1 MCTAKSVL
9 TGLFIAA
16 LPAAAA
22 WASEGSG
29 LTPNGDTLPWM
40 RWQGR
45 LSVEVQTPQLR
56 SGLGE
61 AQASGL
67 QVRSISLM
75 RDYYFTRSLIG
86 SHLEG
91 GLRTTG
97 GLIVSPGS
105 RTAGQARFGAE
116 SGFSSV
122 ARRGDGP
129 GASLLGGDAG
139 ADGSAATVPY
149 VGVGYLGQSAKG
161 GWSFSAD
168 LGLVA
173 LAAGNAVKFGRV
185 FSGTQTLD
193 GLAREMRLAPIMQMG
208 LSYSF

>member
-1 MCTAKSVL
+1 MRAAKWVI

-16 LPAAAA
+16 LPAAA
-22 WASEGSG
+22 WADDGSG
-29 LTPNGDTLPWM
+29 LTTNGDKLPWL

-45 LSVEVQTPQLR
+45 LTVEVQTPLLR

-67 QVRSISLM
+67 QVRSVSLM
-75 RDYYFTRSLIG
+75 RDFYLTRSLIG
-86 SHLEG
+86 TNVEG
-91 GLRTTG
+91 GLHTTG

-105 RTAGQARFGAE
+105 RTAGQAPFGAQP
-116 SGFSSV
+116 GFNSL
-122 ARRGDGP
+122 ARRGDG
-129 GASLLGGDAG
+129 ASLLGSDTGT
-139 ADGSAATVPY
+139 DGSATVPY
-149 VGVGYLGQSAKG
+149 LGVSYTGLSAKG

-193 GLAREMRLAPIMQMG
+193 GLAREMHVAPIMQMG

>member
-1 MCTAKSVL
+1 MRIAKSVL
-9 TGLFIAA
+9 TGLLIAA
-16 LPAAAA
+16 LPAAAT
-22 WASEGSG
+22 WAADGSG
-29 LTPNGDTLPWM
+29 LTPNGDKLPWL

-45 LSVEVQTPQLR
+45 LTVEVQTPLLR

-61 AQASGL
+61 SQATGL
-67 QVRSISLM
+67 QVRSVSVM
-75 RDYYFTRSLIG
+75 RDYYLTRSLLG
-86 SHLEG
+86 AGVEG
-91 GLRTTG
+91 GLHTTG

-105 RTAGQARFGAE
+105 RTAGQALFGAQP
-116 SGFSSV
+116 GFNSL
-122 ARRGDGP
+122 ARRSDGTT
-129 GASLLGGDAG
+129 LLGTDTSAE
-139 ADGSAATVPY
+139 GSATVPY
-149 VGVGYLGQSAKG
+149 LGVGYTGLSAKG

-193 GLAREMRLAPIMQMG
+193 GLAREMRVAPIMQMG

>member
-1 MCTAKSVL
+1 MRAAKWAYTAL

-16 LPAAAA
+16 VPATAA
-22 WASEGSG
+22 WADDGSG
-29 LTPNGDTLPWM
+29 LTTNGDKLPWL

-45 LSVEVQTPQLR
+45 LSVEVQTPLLR

-67 QVRSISLM
+67 QVRSVSLM
-75 RDYYFTRSLIG
+75 RDYYLTRSLIG
-86 SHLEG
+86 AGLEG
-91 GLRTTG
+91 GLHTTG

-105 RTAGQARFGAE
+105 RTAGQAPFGAQP
-116 SGFSSV
+116 GFNSM
-122 ARRGDGP
+122 ARRGDG
-129 GASLLGGDAG
+129 ASLLGSDAG
-139 ADGSAATVPY
+139 TDGSATVPY
-149 VGVGYLGQSAKG
+149 LGVGYIGQSAKG

-193 GLAREMRLAPIMQMG
+193 GLAREMRVAPIMQMG